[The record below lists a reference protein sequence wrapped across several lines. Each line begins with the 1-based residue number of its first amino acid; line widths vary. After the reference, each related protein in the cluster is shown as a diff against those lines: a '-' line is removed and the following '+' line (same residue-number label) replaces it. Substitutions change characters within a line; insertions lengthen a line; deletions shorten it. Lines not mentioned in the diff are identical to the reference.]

1 MPNPAIPVPPTFVPG
16 PVYAPLLRASV
27 SDAVAL
33 LSKPP
38 MLVASQTTTGQSI
51 PNNTW
56 TPVALDTETYDNY
69 YGHADS
75 PTVSNPRYYGQLA
88 GWYLCEASAAIFP
101 SATGTTDW
109 GVGVGGIQAGGAA
122 TNFGGGRIPAANTAA
137 WETIAAKLMLFQNVG
152 SFGGSSNDYAYAAV
166 IQSNGASSAQTIS
179 NSAGGYPNFS
189 CRWVS
194 ALSGTHPL
202 PVPAS
207 PAWPV
212 PPSYITSAFGNT
224 NIRDAIRFLIYPPIM
239 EYTTAAGAAL
249 ASSASLPAT
258 GTAVTLG
265 APAIV
270 DNYGA
275 YSGSTWTAPVA
286 GRYYCYGCV
295 SVNSGANAVA
305 LAAGLTVT
313 SANYNSGTTIT
324 LWGGAGNPVVS
335 NVSAQCV
342 RKILR
347 LNAGDTIQLAAA
359 QNDSGAASVTYSA
372 GVSQPRMIIV
382 WQGA

>member
-1 MPNPAIPVPPTFVPG
+1 MPNPTIPVPPTFVPG

-38 MLVASQTTTGQSI
+38 MLVAAQTTTGQSI

-56 TPVALDTETYDNY
+56 TPVALDTESYDNY
-69 YGHADS
+69 AGHQDT

-101 SATGTTDW
+101 SASGTTDW
-109 GVGVGGIQAGGAA
+109 GVGIGGIQAGGAA
-122 TNFGGGRIPAANTAA
+122 TNFGGGRIPAVSTAA
-137 WETIAAKLMLFQNVG
+137 WGIGAAKLMEFQNVG
-152 SFGGSSNDYAYAAV
+152 TFGGSSNDYAYAAV
-166 IQSNGASSAQTIS
+166 IQSNSGASAQTIS
-179 NSAGGYPNFS
+179 NSSGGYPTLT
-189 CRWVS
+189 CRWVC
-194 ALSGTHPL
+194 ALSGTEPL
-202 PVPAS
+202 AVPAN
-207 PAWPV
+207 PAWPT
-212 PPSYITSAFGNT
+212 PPGYVTSAFGNA

-239 EYTTAAGAAL
+239 EYTTAAGASL

-258 GTAVTLG
+258 GTAVVLG
-265 APAIV
+265 VQVV
-270 DNYGA
+270 DNYSA

-295 SVNSGANAVA
+295 SVSAGANTVTI
-305 LAAGLTVT
+305 AAGLTVT
-313 SANYNSGTTIT
+313 SANYNSGTTFTI
-324 LWGGAGNPVVS
+324 WGGIGSPVVS
-335 NVSAQCV
+335 NICAQVV
-342 RKILR
+342 RKTLR
-347 LNAGDTIQLAAA
+347 LNAGDTIALAAA
-359 QNDSGAASVTYSA
+359 QDDSGSASLNYST